1 MSAELFTLPVA
12 VPAASNYAVPVRWF
26 HADSKEANSNGA
38 VILLMP
44 ALGIPARYYDPLAS
58 ALQAAGTAVLIMEQ
72 RGHGDSALRPSRSVD
87 FGYREALDEDIPALL
102 GWLHSQRPGQPVVL
116 MGHSLGEYAA
126 ACIAG
131 VMSLPD
137 AVRLVASRANLMQA
151 LEQSGE
157 MWAVFASAATV
168 RPLLAAVGKD
178 VSIRLVAEHEG
189 QRRFAGA
196 LVAATDATA
205 TVRVTDTAQSVEIP
219 LALIEKA
226 KTVFVWESRPKPN
239 SKEARAAKRSTSQ
252 KSVPS
257 DQQTSDHQEVSAQ

>member
-1 MSAELFTLPVA
+1 MSVNVVTSVTAMVSPILDDLGLELYDMEFSGGVLKVTIDT
-12 VPAASNYAVPVRWF
+12 PAGQ
-26 HADSKEANSNGA
+26 EAG
-38 VILLMP
+38 VDIDQ
-44 ALGIPARYYDPLAS
+44 I
-58 ALQAAGTAVLIMEQ
+58 
-72 RGHGDSALRPSRSVD
+72 SRVN
-87 FGYREALDEDIPALL
+87 RLL
-102 GWLHSQRPGQPVVL
+102 GRELDHNDVVPGRYTLEVSSPGLERNLRTPHHFQR
-116 MGHSLGEYAA
+116 E
-126 ACIAG
+126 
-131 VMSLPD
+131 
-137 AVRLVASRANLMQA
+137 
-151 LEQSGE
+151 
-157 MWAVFASAATV
+157 
-168 RPLLAAVGKD
+168 VGKD

-226 KTVFVWESRPKPN
+226 KTVFVWESQPKPN

>member
-1 MSAELFTLPVA
+1 MSVNVVTSVTAMVSPILDDLGLELYDMEFSGGVLKVTIDT
-12 VPAASNYAVPVRWF
+12 PA
-26 HADSKEANSNGA
+26 GQ
-38 VILLMP
+38 
-44 ALGIPARYYDPLAS
+44 
-58 ALQAAGTAVLIMEQ
+58 QAGVDIDQ
-72 RGHGDSALRPSRSVD
+72 ISRVN
-87 FGYREALDEDIPALL
+87 RLL
-102 GWLHSQRPGQPVVL
+102 GRELDHNDVVPGRYTLEVSSPGLERNLRTPHHFQR
-116 MGHSLGEYAA
+116 E
-126 ACIAG
+126 
-131 VMSLPD
+131 
-137 AVRLVASRANLMQA
+137 
-151 LEQSGE
+151 
-157 MWAVFASAATV
+157 
-168 RPLLAAVGKD
+168 VGKD

-226 KTVFVWESRPKPN
+226 KTVFVWESQPKPN